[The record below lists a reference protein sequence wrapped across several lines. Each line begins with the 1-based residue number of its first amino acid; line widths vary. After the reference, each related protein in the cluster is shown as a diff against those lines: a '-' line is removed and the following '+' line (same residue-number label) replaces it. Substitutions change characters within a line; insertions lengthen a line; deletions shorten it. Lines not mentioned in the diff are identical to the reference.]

1 MAAVVSCFWEITKE
15 NHWMPQFNYV
25 FQGVSGCIAPFW
37 KFCIPILVPLFVFPH
52 HSTSRFHF
60 SFTFSQRSFPF
71 LFLFFFFL
79 FQISHSDLIPCP
91 FCLARPPPFFVPLCS
106 LLYCCLSSPVLWF
119 IPPLLHFFTWAGGRA
134 AGLLWPCVRD
144 SNHRGD
150 VWRRCAIW
158 HSAGWPHPELSKMTC
173 LDSPPVAPSTNWERS
188 IKDGSPHTS
197 TASQVGSSREEGET
211 VGCQMTRGGRSTK
224 GWQLCKMKEENL

>member
-60 SFTFSQRSFPF
+60 SFTFSQHSFPF

-106 LLYCCLSSPVLWF
+106 LLYCCLSPPVLWF
-119 IPPLLHFFTWAGGRA
+119 IPPLLHSFTWAGGRA

-158 HSAGWPHPELSKMTC
+158 HSAGWPHPELSKTTC
-173 LDSPPVAPSTNWERS
+173 LDSPPVAPSTDWERS

-197 TASQVGSSREEGET
+197 TASQVGSSGEEGET

>member
-60 SFTFSQRSFPF
+60 SFTFSQHSFSF

-106 LLYCCLSSPVLWF
+106 LLYCCLSPPVLWF
-119 IPPLLHFFTWAGGRA
+119 IPPLLHSFTWAGGRA

-158 HSAGWPHPELSKMTC
+158 HSAGWPHPELSKTTC
-173 LDSPPVAPSTNWERS
+173 LDSPRVAPSTDWERS

-197 TASQVGSSREEGET
+197 TASQVGSSGEEGET

>member
-60 SFTFSQRSFPF
+60 SFTFSQHSFSF

-106 LLYCCLSSPVLWF
+106 LLYCCLSPPVLWF
-119 IPPLLHFFTWAGGRA
+119 IPPLLHSFTWAGGRA

-158 HSAGWPHPELSKMTC
+158 HSAGWPHPELSKTTC
-173 LDSPPVAPSTNWERS
+173 LDSPPVAPSTDWERS

-197 TASQVGSSREEGET
+197 TASQVGSSGEEGET